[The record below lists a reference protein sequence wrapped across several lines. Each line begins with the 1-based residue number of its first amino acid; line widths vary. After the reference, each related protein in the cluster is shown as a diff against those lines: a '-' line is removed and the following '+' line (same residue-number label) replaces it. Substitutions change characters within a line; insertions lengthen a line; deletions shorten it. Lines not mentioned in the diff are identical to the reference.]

1 MAVKYG
7 EFKFPSEK
15 GFSGSAGKTMV
26 NGYARGGCAT
36 MKKAD
41 GGAVSDREAEMMR
54 RAMPSRGLSAAASG
68 LRPGVMSARE
78 AEAALRA
85 MSGAGAGA
93 MSDREAEMMRRA
105 MPAKAKGGK
114 VHEDEEMDKAMM
126 KKMIKPSAMKAK
138 GGKVHEDAAMD
149 KKLVERMVKPTAMKA
164 RGGAMK
170 AKGGK
175 VGC

>member
-1 MAVKYG
+1 MAIKYG
-7 EFKFPSEK
+7 EFKFPSDK
-15 GFSGSAGKTMV
+15 GFTGSAGKTMV
-26 NGYARGGCAT
+26 SAYARGGCV

-54 RAMPSRGLSAAASG
+54 RAMPTMGARTSMPRG
-68 LRPGVMSARE
+68 GVAMSARE

-114 VHEDEEMDKAMM
+114 VHEDEAMDKAMI
-126 KKMIKPSAMKAK
+126 KKMVKPAAMKAK
-138 GGKVHEDAAMD
+138 GGKAHEDEAMD
-149 KKLVERMVKPTAMKA
+149 KKLVERMVKPS
-164 RGGAMK
+164 AMK

>member
-41 GGAVSDREAEMMR
+41 GGVI
-54 RAMPSRGLSAAASG
+54 
-68 LRPGVMSARE
+68 
-78 AEAALRA
+78 
-85 MSGAGAGA
+85 
-93 MSDREAEMMRRA
+93 SDREAEMMRRA

-126 KKMIKPSAMKAK
+126 KKMIKPSAIKAK

-164 RGGAMK
+164 KGGAMK

>member
-7 EFKFPSEK
+7 EFKFPSDK

-26 NGYARGGCAT
+26 SGYARGGCAT

-41 GGAVSDREAEMMR
+41 GGAISDREAEMMR
-54 RAMPSRGLSAAASG
+54 RAMPSRGLSPSMPRG
-68 LRPGVMSARE
+68 GVAMSARE

-164 RGGAMK
+164 KGGAMK

>member
-36 MKKAD
+36 M
-41 GGAVSDREAEMMR
+41 
-54 RAMPSRGLSAAASG
+54 
-68 LRPGVMSARE
+68 
-78 AEAALRA
+78 
-85 MSGAGAGA
+85 
-93 MSDREAEMMRRA
+93 
-105 MPAKAKGGK
+105 KAKGGK

-164 RGGAMK
+164 
-170 AKGGK
+170 KGGK

>member
-7 EFKFPSEK
+7 EFKFPSDK

-26 NGYARGGCAT
+26 SGYARGGCV

-54 RAMPSRGLSAAASG
+54 RAMPSRGAGVSMPRGGAA
-68 LRPGVMSARE
+68 MSARE
-78 AEAALRA
+78 AGAALRA

-114 VHEDEEMDKAMM
+114 VHEDEAMDKALV
-126 KKMIKPSAMKAK
+126 KKMVKPAAMKAK
-138 GGKVHEDAAMD
+138 GGKA
-149 KKLVERMVKPTAMKA
+149 
-164 RGGAMK
+164 
-170 AKGGK
+170 
-175 VGC
+175 GC